1 MRQLTLRARL
11 TLIYGGL
18 FVIAGVLLL
27 GVTYALFSQ
36 KLAGDQRVVIRGTY
50 LNHPPPALRRGAER
64 ARGRERPP
72 PLPQRPF
79 LKEESFRRICL

>member
-18 FVIAGVLLL
+18 FMVAGVLLL

-36 KLAGDQRVVIRGTY
+36 QLAGDQRVVIKGTY
-50 LNHPPPALRRGAER
+50 LTPPRCDS
-64 ARGRERPP
+64 RPP
-72 PLPQRPF
+72 RR
-79 LKEESFRRICL
+79 SFRRICSC